1 MVKVISHKRLTSLG
15 YPHIIFLRIDPEDI
29 SITIRDIIEHFQD
42 ISWINRFDEDYIK
55 LSFSARTTR
64 TVENLKTRLESGS
77 QDTIT
82 TEVGETVV
90 SELSRS
96 AIISEL
102 GHSDIPLAE
111 FIKQKI
117 AGNPGFDFFSEMNGK
132 YIIFGEAKYVKDTN
146 AYGKAMKQVDKFITE
161 ERDKSD
167 LLDIRDFV
175 TKESLNNA
183 ALGSRAFA
191 CGFSST
197 KIDDDTLISNITKN
211 KYFQTL
217 SQHIEVIYIAINT
230 F

>member
-1 MVKVISHKRLTSLG
+1 KMRTGKPFYFVQIATILAKR
-15 YPHIIFLRIDPEDI
+15 R
-29 SITIRDIIEHFQD
+29 TIRP
-42 ISWINRFDEDYIK
+42 INRK
-55 LSFSARTTR
+55 RQTS
-64 TVENLKTRLESGS
+64 
-77 QDTIT
+77 
-82 TEVGETVV
+82 
-90 SELSRS
+90 
-96 AIISEL
+96 
-102 GHSDIPLAE
+102 
-111 FIKQKI
+111 
-117 AGNPGFDFFSEMNGK
+117 SEMFVFILK